1 MLLITGWSRGMDP
14 AVNKNLRRSY
24 YNPIEQRQMKKQN
37 FQSWILTA
45 PAMLWLTFFFLIP
58 YLIVIIYS
66 FLTPDIYD
74 IKFEFSLSSY
84 QQIFSGT
91 YLRPFLISFRMAFM
105 TTIMC
110 LLMGYPVAYFIAR
123 SKEKTRN
130 TLLVFIIIP
139 FWTNLIIR
147 IFSWR
152 IFLATNGVL
161 NDILMQVGLISHPLQ
176 IMRTDLAVGLVMV
189 YVYLPYM
196 ILPLYSV
203 IEKIDFTLLNAAMD
217 LGANNAKAFFRV
229 TLPLSVTGIF
239 AGSILVFIPALGA
252 YLITQLVG
260 NQKSLYIGQV
270 ITYKIK
276 NIPRNWPMASA
287 LSLTLLLIVTL
298 LLVMAYLLWLH
309 NRKRKV

>member
-1 MLLITGWSRGMDP
+1 M
-14 AVNKNLRRSY
+14 KNYVYIPNPLEQAERKRR
-24 YNPIEQRQMKKQN
+24 NL
-37 FQSWILTA
+37 QSWILTT
-45 PAMLWLTFFFLIP
+45 PAMIWLLIFFLVP
-58 YLIVIIYS
+58 YLIVLIYS

-74 IKFEFSLSSY
+74 VKFELSLNAY

-91 YLRPFLISFRMAFM
+91 YLRPFIVSFRMAFI
-105 TTIMC
+105 TTVLC
-110 LLMGYPVAYFIAR
+110 LLLGYPVAYHIAR
-123 SKEKTRN
+123 AKEKTRN
-130 TLLVFIIIP
+130 LLLILIIIP

-152 IFLATNGVL
+152 IFLAYNGVL
-161 NDILMQVGLISHPLQ
+161 NDLLINIGLINKPLE
-176 IMRTDLAVGLVMV
+176 IMRTDLAVALVMV

-217 LGANNAKAFFRV
+217 LGANEVKAFFKV
-229 TLPLSVTGIF
+229 TLPLSLTGIF
-239 AGSILVFIPALGA
+239 AGGILVFIPALGA

-260 NQKSLYIGQV
+260 NQRSLYIGQV

-287 LSLTLLLIVTL
+287 LSLVL
-298 LLVMAYLLWLH
+298 LLVVSILLVLAFLLFQRH
-309 NRKRKV
+309 RRRKRL